1 VNLTWKHFKGNMFHS
16 KDSGDTNV
24 FLGLNQIL
32 NIGLLSVFREN
43 KTKLRI
49 FFHKFRQSNVIL
61 YDMC

>member
-1 VNLTWKHFKGNMFHS
+1 MFHS

-49 FFHKFRQSNVIL
+49 FFHKFPQSNVIL